1 MRVKRREL
9 EGGRFLWFAQRGR
22 GRCMFWFLSHFGR
35 DYLLLF
41 CSLSFSLPSFTLTFI
56 TLLAHQVDSLVLFL
70 LVVLR
75 YIQHH
80 HVSYCSSLYLFFL
93 LISLLQPCFLLLI
106 STTIISLTFPLNQG
120 LASYLISWFS
130 GFSFFLFFVRFGRL

>member
-1 MRVKRREL
+1 MIVKRREL

-35 DYLLLF
+35 DQLLLF

-70 LVVLR
+70 VVVLR